1 MTESSKLTRLSK
13 TRRLYIQVHL
23 INAVTV
29 CAVKRGWST
38 AGVKPARELV
48 RSSQR
53 HEAGNGPS
61 YAGAQNCHDRVDR
74 MEEGSVLR
82 RPISETTN
90 SLSVSD
96 RVRSILGIFSG
107 GGRRV
112 LETLG
117 FERSLSRLVRR
128 CVPRAPSLTTTLGPL
143 G

>member
-1 MTESSKLTRLSK
+1 MPRGRKPSYSWPPRRPSKPSP
-13 TRRLYIQVHL
+13 
-23 INAVTV
+23 
-29 CAVKRGWST
+29 SPT
-38 AGVKPARELV
+38 AGASFLTPSTLHYLCKC
-48 RSSQR
+48 SSQR

-61 YAGAQNCHDRVDR
+61 DAGAQNCHDRVDR

-82 RPISETTN
+82 RPTSETTN